1 VERLEGKNCLVVI
14 DDVWDPA
21 HLEPFLR
28 GGAGCARLI
37 TSRQLQVATDV
48 QAQRLLVD
56 EMSGSEAVAML
67 TANGRA
73 STLNALAVLPGGRLA
88 SGSSDC
94 TIKLWD
100 PTSAEPESNHPQ
112 FIADAAITSLAF
124 LPAPPTLVAGD
135 ASGRLHWL
143 RLPGP

>member
-1 VERLEGKNCLVVI
+1 LRIAPPDLQPCGSDCGSETLLRTLIIHLSTLNALSALPDERFASGAE
-14 DDVWDPA
+14 DDSIKLWDPTTGQLKA
-21 HLEPFLR
+21 TL
-28 GGAGCARLI
+28 AGH
-37 TSRQLQVATDV
+37 SDWV
-48 QAQRLLVD
+48 
-56 EMSGSEAVAML
+56 
-67 TANGRA
+67 
-73 STLNALAVLPGGRLA
+73 NALAVLPDGRLA
-88 SGSSDC
+88 SGADDR